1 MNQVLGHMM
10 ATSLWLPVVSGEVDV
25 IVTGEPVPG
34 LNVSPSIIKRCV
46 SMVPSTGL
54 TSSLL
59 IGRIV

>member
-1 MNQVLGHMM
+1 MM

-25 IVTGEPVPG
+25 IVSGEPVPG
-34 LNVSPSIIKRCV
+34 LNTSSIIKRCV
-46 SMVPSTGL
+46 YMVPSTGL